1 MIIDRLLSTAKVALT
16 GLNTSTQVTLN
27 SPVLDFGV
35 PANQGLMAASDGP
48 GFVIT
53 IKGGT
58 SGEASTLTLR
68 LVTDDNV
75 GLATPTVLETIG
87 PIALA
92 DTVDNQIIVPIP
104 ATDAWE
110 RFAAWQAIAG
120 TAVFT
125 GGTVEV
131 NYVANIRQWRA
142 YPAQGNT

>member
-58 SGEASTLTLR
+58 SGGASTLTLR

-75 GLATPTVLETIG
+75 DLASPTVLETIG

-142 YPAQGNT
+142 YPAQDNT